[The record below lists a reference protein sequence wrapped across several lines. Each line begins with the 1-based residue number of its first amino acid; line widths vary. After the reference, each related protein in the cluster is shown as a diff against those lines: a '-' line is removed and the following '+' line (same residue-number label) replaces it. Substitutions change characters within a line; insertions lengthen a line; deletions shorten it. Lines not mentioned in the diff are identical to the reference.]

1 MKGIIIRLYQVCVV
15 IPLFILL
22 LVSTTVS
29 FFLFLVYGIVYWI
42 ITATDIVTEDNF
54 ERVAGTIRRIG
65 CKLML
70 KGHQ

>member
-1 MKGIIIRLYQVCVV
+1 MKGIAIRLYQVCAV

-42 ITATDIVTEDNF
+42 ITATDILTEDNF
-54 ERVAGTIRRIG
+54 ERVSDTMRHI
-65 CKLML
+65 CYKLML
-70 KGHQ
+70 KDHR